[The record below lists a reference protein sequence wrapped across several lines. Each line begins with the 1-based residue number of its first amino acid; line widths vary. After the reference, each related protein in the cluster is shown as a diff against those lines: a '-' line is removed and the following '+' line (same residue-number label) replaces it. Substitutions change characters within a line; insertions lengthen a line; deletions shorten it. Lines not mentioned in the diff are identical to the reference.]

1 MNCPAHSLYLI
12 ESTLGQTNPEKCWKT
27 KLLKDLLL
35 KSAINLLCFALP
47 SIPGPRAPCPPYSR
61 AKQIRF
67 VGKIQNGRQRA
78 SWNYYSTSPY
88 LRTITF
94 LALEAQ
100 FDLLFEYLMEGQFV
114 VKEGWAV
121 KESGQAVLGQT
132 NWRKRWCQLVRGSQ
146 GTFWSY
152 YRYHRLHNKL
162 CCKQVLIFNESWKF
176 TEITSKTTSFI
187 FMSTW

>member
-1 MNCPAHSLYLI
+1 MNCPAHSLHLI
-12 ESTLGQTNPEKCWKT
+12 ESTFGQTNSEKCWKRNFW
-27 KLLKDLLL
+27 K
-35 KSAINLLCFALP
+35 ICWLP
-47 SIPGPRAPCPPYSR
+47 RIPGPRAPCPPHSR

-67 VGKIQNGRQRA
+67 VGKIQNGRQKA
-78 SWNYYSTSPY
+78 SWNYFPASPY

-94 LALEAQ
+94 LAPKAQ
-100 FDLLFEYLMEGQFV
+100 FDLLFEYLMEGKFV

-162 CCKQVLIFNESWKF
+162 CCKQVLIFNESWKCIERLEQARKF
-176 TEITSKTTSFI
+176 TEITSKTTSCH
-187 FMSTW
+187 

>member
-1 MNCPAHSLYLI
+1 MDC
-12 ESTLGQTNPEKCWKT
+12 EQ
-27 KLLKDLLL
+27 
-35 KSAINLLCFALP
+35 
-47 SIPGPRAPCPPYSR
+47 SIPSFFFASYLQNEQTPENCYIKGTKKFWVWIARLIPSR

-67 VGKIQNGRQRA
+67 VGKIQNGRQKA
-78 SWNYYSTSPY
+78 SWNYFSVSPY

-94 LALEAQ
+94 LAPKTQ

-162 CCKQVLIFNESWKF
+162 CCK
-176 TEITSKTTSFI
+176 
-187 FMSTW
+187 

>member
-1 MNCPAHSLYLI
+1 M
-12 ESTLGQTNPEKCWKT
+12 
-27 KLLKDLLL
+27 
-35 KSAINLLCFALP
+35 
-47 SIPGPRAPCPPYSR
+47 
-61 AKQIRF
+61 
-67 VGKIQNGRQRA
+67 GKIQNGRQKA
-78 SWNYYSTSPY
+78 SWNYFPTSPY
-88 LRTITF
+88 FRTITF
-94 LALEAQ
+94 LAPKAQ

-162 CCKQVLIFNESWKF
+162 CCKQVLIFNES
-176 TEITSKTTSFI
+176 
-187 FMSTW
+187 

>member
-1 MNCPAHSLYLI
+1 MPGSFPPLNRKYLW
-12 ESTLGQTNPEKCWKT
+12 SDQPWKMLKT
-27 KLLKDLLL
+27 KLLKDLL
-35 KSAINLLCFALP
+35 KSATICYALHYQVFP
-47 SIPGPRAPCPPYSR
+47 AQGPLAHPTHG

-67 VGKIQNGRQRA
+67 VGKIQNGRQKA
-78 SWNYYSTSPY
+78 NWNYFSTSPY
-88 LRTITF
+88 FRTITF
-94 LALEAQ
+94 LAPKAQ

-132 NWRKRWCQLVRGSQ
+132 NWRKRWCQLVRGSH

-176 TEITSKTTSFI
+176 TAIISKTTLLI